1 MDLVTDR
8 RNGVLV
14 AEACNRVDGTNARE
28 FEAALR
34 DAIQDDDRA
43 MIVDCEHLAY
53 ISSAGLRAIL
63 LTAKT
68 LRRREMDFGVCF
80 LADPI
85 REVFEISG
93 FDKIISV
100 YTSRADAI
108 AAVSD

>member
-8 RNGVLV
+8 VDGILV
-14 AEACNRVDGTNARE
+14 AEACYRVDGTNARD
-28 FEAALR
+28 FENTLR
-34 DAIQDDDRA
+34 EAIQDSDRG
-43 MIVDCEHLAY
+43 MVVDCEHLSY

-68 LRRREMDFGVCF
+68 LKRKKMQFAICF

-93 FDKIISV
+93 FDKIIAI
-100 YTSRADAI
+100 YGSRADAL
-108 AAVSD
+108 AAVAN

>member
-8 RNGVLV
+8 NNGILV
-14 AEACNRVDGTNARE
+14 AEACSRVDGTNARE
-28 FEAALR
+28 FEVALR
-34 DAIQDDDRA
+34 EAIRPGDRA

-53 ISSAGLRAIL
+53 ISSAGLRAVL

-68 LRRREMDFGVCF
+68 LKRKDMDFGVCV

-100 YTSRADAI
+100 YGSRADAV
-108 AAVSD
+108 AAVGG

>member
-1 MDLVTDR
+1 MELVTDR
-8 RNGVLV
+8 LNGVLV
-14 AEACNRVDGTNARE
+14 AEACSRVDGTNARE

-34 DAIQDDDRA
+34 DAIRDGDQA

-68 LRRREMDFGVCF
+68 LRRRRIGFGVCF
-80 LADPI
+80 LAGPI

-93 FDKIISV
+93 FDKIIAV
-100 YTSRADAI
+100 YGSRADAI
-108 AAVSD
+108 AAVSS